1 MASEK
6 TKQKIKQAKES
17 EYLVRL
23 HLIEELINISGGNPG
38 SIGRNV
44 KTTKKNGKR
53 ITRYYPLY
61 QASIK
66 IDPDK
71 EPYDVKLRIRAE
83 DVKAVNAMIEDAKER
98 NADEIAKREHDF
110 KDWELRKDKNI
121 DRLAN
126 VRSRIEGEE
135 REKSR
140 LAKKKSK

>member
-6 TKQKIKQAKES
+6 TKQKVKQAKEN

-23 HLIEELINISGGNPG
+23 HLIEDLIKISGGNPG

-53 ITRYYPLY
+53 VTRYYPLY
-61 QASIK
+61 QASVK
-66 IDPDK
+66 IDPEK

-98 NADEIAKREHDF
+98 NEDDIAKREHDLR
-110 KDWELRKDKNI
+110 DWLIRKDRNVE
-121 DRLAN
+121 RLATA
-126 VRSRIEGEE
+126 RERIEGEE
-135 REKSR
+135 K
-140 LAKKKSK
+140 AKHKAAKGK